1 MNYGA
6 GIAYRQRSV
15 EGASPVGLVV
25 LLYGTIVASLL
36 RAQQA
41 LQSNDTEKRVT
52 ELNHVLAVIGQLQG
66 TLDFEHGGQ
75 VAVQLDQ
82 FYNVMRARVLQASMQ
97 CSKPILEE
105 LVRHFT
111 LLKTAWQEVE
121 RSTMNLPGAVLP
133 AGTDTQSSAS
143 L

>member
-6 GIAYRQRSV
+6 GIAYRQRAV

-36 RAQQA
+36 RAKQA
-41 LQSNDTEKRVT
+41 IQDKNTEKRVS
-52 ELNHVLAVIGQLQG
+52 ELNHVLTVIGQLQG
-66 TLDFEHGGQ
+66 TLDFERGGH
-75 VAVQLDQ
+75 VARHLDR
-82 FYNVMRARVLQASMQ
+82 FYSVMRARVLQASIQNSM
-97 CSKPILEE
+97 PILEE

-111 LLKTAWQEVE
+111 SLKEAWQEVE
-121 RSTMNLPGAVLP
+121 RSTMGMPGTALKA
-133 AGTDTQSSAS
+133 AGGGQDSIS

>member
-6 GIAYRQRSV
+6 GMAYRQRAV

-41 LQSNDTEKRVT
+41 CQENNTEKRVA
-52 ELNHVLAVIGQLQG
+52 ELNHALTVIGQLQG
-66 TLDFEHGGQ
+66 TLDFERGGQ
-75 VAVQLDQ
+75 VAVQLDR
-82 FYNVMRARVLQASMQ
+82 FYTVMRARVLQASIQ
-97 CSKPILEE
+97 NSKTILEE

-111 LLKTAWQEVE
+111 SLKEAWQVVE
-121 RSTMNLPGAVLP
+121 RSTLNVPGTAV
-133 AGTDTQSSAS
+133 DTMAAQDSISW
-143 L
+143 

>member
-6 GIAYRQRSV
+6 GIAYRQRAV

-41 LQSNDTEKRVT
+41 LQENNTEKRVL

-66 TLDFEHGGQ
+66 TLDFERGGQ

-97 CSKPILEE
+97 NSKPILED

-111 LLKTAWQEVE
+111 SLKEAWQEVE
-121 RSTMNLPGAVLP
+121 RSAMNVPGAALP
-133 AGTDTQSSAS
+133 AAGAETSVS